1 VLKRLLYI
9 LVILFSSTVYSQLSK
24 THYIPPI
31 TSGISNAEPN
41 DQYIYISTPS
51 DGLVNFSIKRADG
64 AELQLGQV
72 SNTTPYIYEITPNGY
87 SEFVQNATTT
97 GQVNS
102 DKGFII
108 EADRP
113 VYVSVR
119 LNAGGSS
126 GSSAPQAGALVSKGE
141 NALGTSFRVGTFTSF
156 NASNNWTNYLSFF
169 SFMATEDN
177 TIIDLTNE
185 RVTSSLNFEGS
196 GNGSFPINNITLNR
210 GQSYVVAIRID
221 KNTNISDGLIGTLIS
236 SDKPIVVNTGSSNGS
251 FAEGGSRDYGI
262 DQIVGSD
269 KIGDEYIFVRGSGT
283 DSFENVLIVANEDS
297 TEISVNGTSQS
308 TINKGEYYL
317 IEGNLFINNNMYV
330 NTNKNVFAYQ
340 GIGGTSSEANQGMF
354 FVPPLNCGSQGD
366 VDNIPEINRIGSRNF
381 SGGIN
386 IITKKDGAEILIN
399 DLDIGDLE
407 GSVQVVGPTGVTGND
422 DYVTFKI
429 TGLTGNISVKS
440 GDELYVSYFNAN
452 GVASS
457 GSFFSGFASNP
468 SLDLD
473 LTASKLGSCISDNG
487 TSNVVLEVNNDGNF
501 DSLQWEKKNSDGSW
515 FSINGETDTSFTP
528 TEIGTYRVKGISEC
542 DDDTVEYYSS
552 EIPISTCPVDFDND
566 GIIDNIDLDHDNDG
580 ILNSVESRG
589 IGNIDFSIT
598 ALPVINLSDGTAING
613 VISGSIEKSNNSHK
627 VTGKNN
633 SFEMQVEDGVDQQL
647 KYILSFNEKLNI
659 NIKDSGTPVA
669 IRNGESFIIKS
680 FPSSSN
686 ITILDPSDNLLIDT
700 NFDDDYEENVTEFTS
715 NEIRF
720 KFNPNSRTTINYE
733 FFATKVEGITFTHN
747 YSTTETGESVFVPS
761 VYVYDYYND
770 TDGDEIEDM
779 FDLDSDNDDCNDVIE
794 ADFTSLSNFQ
804 GDDDNDGIYGSGEQT
819 FDNGK
824 INDRGLV
831 KVHFDEGGYDVDPKK
846 DSDEN
851 YLFQTVGEEVSI
863 VTQPSNQSG
872 CEDSTI
878 EFNIEATSNS
888 GQINYQWQFSNDNGA
903 TWTNLENN
911 SMFSGVDTE
920 KLTISNVTTE
930 QNGNYRVSLNSEF
943 YLCET
948 LSIENVTLA
957 VNVAPD
963 PAIVQP
969 IQTFCFTDS
978 PTVGDLII
986 DPSNPTGL
994 TIQVFD
1000 DYDPNDASV
1009 GNELDNTVA
1018 LIDGQKYYIQVTNSV
1033 GCVSVAKSETKVLL
1047 SNPVLTTSIAES
1059 CPGEEIT
1066 IDINGVPQTA
1076 LDFELANP
1084 TLVKILEYVHND
1096 GNLSTYF
1103 VDPVSRTFSQ
1113 SEELIPS
1120 YGIGASMYQINSAE
1134 EHDAVYE
1141 ALVNSGYNN
1150 APLWLGLKQFPALN
1164 PDKKLDE
1171 GWYWLDGRI
1180 FDNNIYDSDGDG
1192 VPEDNNGDGIPD
1204 YLWQDNEPNDWD
1216 FPGNDADGIDE
1227 GSEDYGHFNNTGTKF
1242 LNDYPDDSGAGS
1254 RPLYEFS
1261 GTTTV
1266 KWYYELST
1274 DPGNFI
1280 DITDATTTITVNP
1293 EVTTTYYVDVT
1304 TNGVKCTT
1312 SITHTVNPLP
1322 EINAI
1327 PDYVF
1332 CDDDS
1337 DGDANNGSIILQE
1350 DDFNV
1355 LRPSILG
1362 QNQNVA
1368 DFTFTYHVSDEN
1380 AQNGEDAIS
1389 FPYTTPSKETIALH
1403 WENISTEI
1411 FVRVVN
1417 NTTGCV
1423 SSGKAF
1429 NLVVNTLPITFEVQ
1443 DILIC
1448 DDDYDGVVAGFDLES
1463 RSGELRSGNE
1473 TTDPNDID
1481 NQSPDNFP
1489 ITYHLNLDDANDLN
1503 SSGISSPYESGNAT
1517 IYYRIQ
1523 KMTNEGQL
1531 ICFKTGEAFNLVVT
1545 PLPVIKTEFINIE
1558 QCDDGKGEENDG
1570 ITLHNLTESQSLFSD
1585 NYENEIFEYYT
1596 DYDLTE
1602 IIDDP
1607 KAYSNVAFNDTVYL
1621 KITSE
1626 NGCEMISKTPNGAD
1640 RLVINITVG
1649 ASEISEN
1656 FIQENNTIY
1665 SICEDSDAGSQDGL
1679 SVFSN
1684 EVLTE
1689 VYNKLI
1695 NSNPKF
1701 DDQRIKVTLHTNS
1714 EDGLTGENPI
1724 DINSNFST
1732 VTPNT
1737 QEIWARVVNVD
1748 ITEFTCLG
1756 YEQVATLYVEPR
1768 PIANAV
1774 TIDRQCDG
1782 DSPDDLDSQD
1792 GKYPFDVSLIESQV
1806 ILDQTDVSVSYFDK
1820 DGNEIQN
1827 FGQSL
1832 FLTES
1837 QTITII
1843 VEKETRYN
1851 DIINPDGL
1859 CYDETTLEFLVDDS
1873 PEAYPVIIAPHCD
1886 GDDGGIDNDG
1896 YDTFDTS
1903 EVITTILTNPETGVT
1918 QDITK
1923 LEIEFTFVDENG
1935 NTITNS
1941 QLPNPFITATQTV
1954 TFTVEN
1960 PLNTNCII
1968 TDEIDFVVNPL
1979 PEFTVDDDTIVC
1991 LNLPAIPIGVT
2002 SSEAEYTYSWVH
2014 EDLNGN
2020 SSPFPSTEDT
2030 IFVGVGGTYYVT
2042 ATTTDG
2048 TNCSRT
2054 LSINVEESII
2064 ATITL
2069 DDITVKDLTND
2080 NNNTIT
2086 IDPTN
2091 LGIGD
2096 YEYAI
2101 DDPSGPYQDEPFFEQ
2116 VRPGIHT
2123 IYVRD
2128 KNNCGIAQIDV
2139 SVIGY
2144 KKFFTP
2150 NNDGIHDTWRILGIR
2165 EDFQPNSK
2173 VYIFDRYGK
2182 LLKELDP
2189 VGEGWDGTFIGR
2201 PMPQS
2206 DYWFR
2211 VYLEDGRE
2219 FKGHFSL
2226 VRGFD

>member
-1 VLKRLLYI
+1 M
-9 LVILFSSTVYSQLSK
+9 FSSTVFSQLSK

-31 TSGISNAEPN
+31 TSGIGNAIPN
-41 DQYIYISTPS
+41 DQYIYISTPN

-64 AELQLGQV
+64 VELQSGQV
-72 SNTTPYIYEITPNGY
+72 SNATPFTYTISTNGY
-87 SEFVQNATTT
+87 SEFVQDATTT
-97 GQVNS
+97 GQANS

-108 EADRP
+108 ESDSP
-113 VYVSVR
+113 VYVSIR

-126 GSSAPQAGALVSKGE
+126 GSNAPQAGALVSKGD
-141 NALGTSFRVGTFTSF
+141 NALGTSFRVGTFTSLPG
-156 NASNNWTNYLSFF
+156 NGGVNNQNNYLSFF

-177 TIIDLTNE
+177 TIINLTNE
-185 RVTSSLNFEGS
+185 RVTSNLVFEGL
-196 GNGSFPINNITLNR
+196 GNGSFPINNIALNR

-221 KNTNISDGLIGTLIS
+221 NNTNISDGLIGTLIS

-251 FAEGGSRDYGI
+251 FAEGGARDYGI

-269 KIGDEYIFVRGSGT
+269 KIGNEYIFVKGNGG
-283 DSFENVLIVANEDS
+283 DSFENVLIVANEDN
-297 TEISVNGTSQS
+297 TAVSVNGTSQAS
-308 TINKGEYYL
+308 INAGEYYVA
-317 IEGNLFINNNMYV
+317 EGNLFINNNMYIS
-330 NTNKNVFAYQ
+330 TSKNVYAYQ
-340 GIGGTSSEANQGMF
+340 GIGGVNSEANQGMF

-366 VDNIPEINRIGSRNF
+366 VDNIPAINRIGNKNF

-386 IITKKDGAEILIN
+386 IITKKDGAEVLIN
-399 DLDIGDLE
+399 DLDIGNL
-407 GSVQVVGPTGVTGND
+407 GAGVQVVGPTGVTGND
-422 DYVTFKI
+422 DYVTYKI
-429 TGLTGNISVKS
+429 TGLTDNISVKS

-452 GVASS
+452 GAAAS

-473 LTASKLGSCISDNG
+473 LTASKLGSCISENG

-501 DSLQWEKKNSDGSW
+501 DSLQWEKKNTDGSW
-515 FSINGETDTSFTP
+515 FSISGETNTSFTP
-528 TEIGTYRVKGISEC
+528 SEIGTYRVKGISEC
-542 DDDTVEYYSS
+542 DDDNVEYYSS
-552 EIPISTCPVDFDND
+552 EIPISICPVDFDND
-566 GIIDNIDLDHDNDG
+566 GIIDNLDLDHDNDG
-580 ILNSVESRG
+580 ILNSVESKG
-589 IGNIDFSIT
+589 IGNIDFSNT
-598 ALPVINLSDGTAING
+598 SSPTLTLSDGTVING
-613 VISGSIEKSNNSHK
+613 IISGSIEKSDDIHA
-627 VTGKNN
+627 VTGQNN
-633 SFEMQVEDGVDQQL
+633 SFEMQVEPGVDQQL
-647 KYILSFNEKLNI
+647 KYILSFTEELNI
-659 NIKDSGTPVA
+659 SIQDNPNVSVA
-669 IRNGESFIIKS
+669 IRNGESFVIKS
-680 FPSSSN
+680 LPTSSN
-686 ITILDPSDNLLIDT
+686 LTVLDPSDNLLIDT
-700 NFDDDYEENVTEFTS
+700 NFDNEYEENVAEFTS

-720 KFNPNSRTTINYE
+720 KFNPNSTTTINYE

-747 YSTTETGESVFVPS
+747 YSTTENGESVFVPNF
-761 VYVYDYYND
+761 YVYDYFND
-770 TDGDEIEDM
+770 TDEDGIEDM
-779 FDLDSDNDDCNDVIE
+779 FDPDSDNDNCNDIIE

-804 GDDDNDGIYGSGEQT
+804 GDADNDGIYGNGEQT

-824 INDRGLV
+824 IDERGLIII
-831 KVHFDEGGYDVDPKK
+831 HNDEGGYQIDPKK
-846 DSDEN
+846 DSNGN
-851 YLFQTVGEEVSI
+851 YLFQTSGEAVSV
-863 VTQPSNQSG
+863 VTQPLNQSG
-872 CEDSTI
+872 CEGSTI

-888 GQINYQWQFSNDNGA
+888 GQINYQWQFSNDNGI

-911 SMFSGVDTE
+911 SIYSGIDSE
-920 KLTISNVTTE
+920 KLTINNVTTE

-948 LSIENVTLA
+948 FSLENVTLN
-957 VNVAPD
+957 VNEAPD
-963 PAIVQP
+963 PAIVLP
-969 IQTFCFTDS
+969 IQTFCASES
-978 PTVGDLII
+978 PTVGDLQIT
-986 DPSNPTGL
+986 DENPSGL
-994 TIQVFD
+994 TIRVYD
-1000 DYDPNDASV
+1000 DYDPNDSSV
-1009 GNELDNTVA
+1009 GNLLDNSTLLV
-1018 LIDGQKYYIQVTNSV
+1018 DGLTYYIEVV
-1033 GCVSVAKSETKVLL
+1033 DELGCVSVTKSQTKALVP
-1047 SNPVLTTSIAES
+1047 NPVISSNITES
-1059 CPGEEIT
+1059 CPGEGVEIS
-1066 IDINGVPQTA
+1066 ISGIPQTA
-1076 LDFELANP
+1076 LDFEIKNSD
-1084 TLVKILEYVHND
+1084 LVKIGEYAN
-1096 GNLSTYF
+1096 STYF
-1103 VDPVSRTFSQ
+1103 VDPVSRTFTE
-1113 SEELIPS
+1113 SENLIPT
-1120 YGIGASMYQINSAE
+1120 YGDGASMYQINTVE

-1141 ALVNSGYNN
+1141 ALNNSGY
-1150 APLWLGLKQFPALN
+1150 AGEALWLGLKQFPALN
-1164 PDKKLDE
+1164 PNDRFDE

-1180 FDNNIYDSDGDG
+1180 FDKSWG
-1192 VPEDNNGDGIPD
+1192 
-1204 YLWQDNEPNDWD
+1204 LWQDNEPNDYD
-1216 FPGNDADGIDE
+1216 FNPTGPDDDGIDD

-1242 LNDYPDDSGAGS
+1242 LNDYPDGEGLTS
-1254 RPLYEFS
+1254 RPLYEFT

-1266 KWYYELST
+1266 KWFYEEST
-1274 DPGNFI
+1274 NPGVFI
-1280 DITDATTTITVNP
+1280 EIESNTSSIYVAP
-1293 EVTTTYYVDVT
+1293 MVTTTYHVDVT
-1304 TNGVKCTT
+1304 TNGVLCRT
-1312 SITHTVNPLP
+1312 SYTHTVNPLP
-1322 EINAI
+1322 QINSI

-1337 DGDANNGSIILQE
+1337 DGDSNNGSITLKE

-1355 LRPSILG
+1355 LRSSILG
-1362 QNQNVA
+1362 ENQELV
-1368 DFTFTYHVSDEN
+1368 DFTFSYYTSS
-1380 AQNGEDAIS
+1380 EDAENGTNPIN
-1389 FPYTTPSKETIALH
+1389 FPYVSPTKESSALH
-1403 WENISTEI
+1403 WESISTEI
-1411 FVRVVN
+1411 YVRLVN
-1417 NTTGCV
+1417 NDTGCI

-1429 NLVVNTLPITFEVQ
+1429 NLVVNTLPIVFEVD
-1443 DILIC
+1443 DILVC
-1448 DDDYDGVVAGFDLES
+1448 DDDYDGIVEGFDLEL

-1503 SSGISSPYESGNAT
+1503 SSGITSPYESGNAT

-1523 KMTNEGQL
+1523 KMTNEGEL

-1545 PLPVIKTEFINIE
+1545 PLPVIKTEFVNIE

-1596 DYDLTE
+1596 DYDLNDK
-1602 IIDDP
+1602 IDDP
-1607 KAYSNVAFNDTVYL
+1607 TSYFNLAFNDTVYL
-1621 KITSE
+1621 KIITE
-1626 NGCEMISKTPNGAD
+1626 NGCEMISKTPDGAD

-1656 FIQENNTIY
+1656 FIEENNTIY

-1679 SVFSN
+1679 SVFSS

-1701 DDQRIKVTLHTNS
+1701 DDQRIRVTLHTNS

-1724 DINSNFST
+1724 DINSNFTT

-1756 YEQVATLYVEPR
+1756 YEQVATLYVEPK

-1792 GKYPFDVSLIESQV
+1792 GKYPFDVSLIESRV
-1806 ILDQTDVSVSYFDK
+1806 ILDQTDVIVSYFNE
-1820 DGNEIQN
+1820 DGTEIQN

-1843 VEKETRYN
+1843 VEKEPSYN
-1851 DIINPDGL
+1851 DDGIIKLSED
-1859 CYDETTLEFLVDDS
+1859 CTHETTLEFIVDDT
-1873 PEAYPVIIAPHCD
+1873 PEFFPVTIQAQC
-1886 GDDGGIDNDG
+1886 DDGGNDSDG
-1896 YDTFDTS
+1896 FSEFDTS
-1903 EVITTILTNPETGVT
+1903 NLIENLLGPNQSLDDYFVRFDYTDEDGNLLSA
-1918 QDITK
+1918 DK
-1923 LEIEFTFVDENG
+1923 LR
-1935 NTITNS
+1935 
-1941 QLPNPFITATQTV
+1941 NPFNTATQTV
-1954 TFTVEN
+1954 IVTITN
-1960 PLNTNCII
+1960 KLNESCPALG
-1968 TDEIDFVVNPL
+1968 EIDFVVNPL
-1979 PEFTVDDDTIVC
+1979 PEFTVDDDTVVC

-2020 SSPFPSTEDT
+2020 TSPFPSTEDT
-2030 IFVGVGGTYYVT
+2030 ILVGVGGTYYVT

-2165 EDFQPNSK
+2165 EDFQPNSR

-2211 VYLEDGRE
+2211 VFLEDGRE